1 MRKAIA
7 LLITLTVI
15 AALLAL
21 MGVAFSY
28 LERAKKDSL
37 HTLAIVQAN
46 IYYADIARTLDGLLK
61 GKNASDIIS
70 TLYLAPQTLQEQ
82 EGEFYLSIG
91 CEPLSNGVDI
101 NWFGLQNDTKNQ
113 KKYAI
118 VTKLFDTIATQYNL
132 EDDSKLLEFIMED
145 IEGKNESIRLKQKKG
160 IISPKQFNTII
171 NRYVAETGDTKA
183 LNINWKQYFSF
194 VSPNANID
202 SKYVSSELIALLF
215 DLDLKSVDEGWIE
228 GEDLAEFLNDNGANM
243 EMYDKTIFSNALSKQ
258 MKCTTS
264 YAYNSGVYSFSFN
277 YLDGKAQ
284 YFEFYSKQ

>member
-1 MRKAIA
+1 LRKAIA

-46 IYYADIARTLDGLLK
+46 IYYADIGRTLDGLLK

-70 TLYLAPQTLQEQ
+70 TLYLAPQTIQEQ

-118 VTKLFDTIATQYNL
+118 VAKLFDTIATQYNL
-132 EDDSKLLEFIMED
+132 ENDSKLLEFIMED
-145 IEGKNESIRLKQKKG
+145 IEGRNESIRLKQKKG
-160 IISPKQFNTII
+160 IISPKQFNTIL
-171 NRYVAETGDTKA
+171 NRYVVETGDTKA
-183 LNINWKQYFSF
+183 LDINWKRYFSF
-194 VSPNANID
+194 VSPHANVD
-202 SKYVSSELIALLF
+202 SKYVSAELIALLF
-215 DLDLKSVDEGWIE
+215 DLDINSVSESWIE
-228 GEDLAEFLNDNGANM
+228 GEDLATFLNDNGANM
-243 EMYDKTIFSNALSKQ
+243 EMYDKTIFSNVLSKQ
-258 MKCTTS
+258 MQCNAS
-264 YAYNSGVYSFSFN
+264 YIYSSEIYNFSFN

-284 YFEFYSKQ
+284 HFEFYSKQ